1 MVIFYIL
8 HSGSIQ
14 NGGYIESEE
23 SKIKTGYGL
32 DIFFHVKLW
41 WKNQLASFL
50 WVMKILAGNLDILTC
65 CIIWFDEV
73 VQKKQ
78 NIIYR
83 YFNLKERE
91 RESNSKV
98 KKENS
103 PHKGLPG
110 GAWARTRGKR
120 VTLDWHLHGGWET
133 LLQR

>member
-1 MVIFYIL
+1 M
-8 HSGSIQ
+8 
-14 NGGYIESEE
+14 ESEE

-32 DIFFHVKLW
+32 DIFLPCKVMM
-41 WKNQLASFL
+41 KNSTCKFL
-50 WVMKILAGNLDILTC
+50 RVMKILAGNLDILTC

-98 KKENS
+98 KKEKS